1 MIYIFYI
8 KIILYLT
15 IIEEKK
21 RKKGYE
27 MPNNFVIC
35 AGLQITDFIV
45 TKGKIDT
52 VFEKAP
58 ISQDNIKKGN
68 FVLVDV

>member
-1 MIYIFYI
+1 
-8 KIILYLT
+8 
-15 IIEEKK
+15 
-21 RKKGYE
+21 

-45 TKGKIDT
+45 TKGKIDA